1 MNVNSVI
8 VFIIVTMLWA
18 FISFQKK
25 VLLKD
30 FNFIEVGLGNFVV
43 ILMLVIVLYITLSL
57 MGKFNINRILNMTPT
72 QASKF
77 LICGILVF
85 SGGLGINYLLSN
97 RDATTIVPM
106 LKAGMIISTL
116 VLGCLIYSE
125 KITLRKITA
134 SILAIMAVVILFD
147 EK

>member
-1 MNVNSVI
+1 
-8 VFIIVTMLWA
+8 
-18 FISFQKK
+18 
-25 VLLKD
+25 
-30 FNFIEVGLGNFVV
+30 
-43 ILMLVIVLYITLSL
+43 
-57 MGKFNINRILNMTPT
+57 MGKFDINRILNMTPT
-72 QASKF
+72 HASKF
-77 LICGILVF
+77 LICGILIF
-85 SGGLGINYLLSN
+85 SAGLGINYLLSN

-134 SILAIMAVVILFD
+134 SILAIVAVVILFD